1 MPSDST
7 KSINATLRRH
17 LLVAGA
23 FFLLGILYLIWLK
36 LTGIG
41 IPCVFRLVT
50 GLRCPGCGVTTMLLA
65 LTEGRFDLARH
76 VNPFLFYTGPL
87 LLLFLIWNEIKTI
100 TGKKGKADRIV
111 NILLIAYLIALIVF
125 GVVRNIGVTPHFV
138 WQGASLHCVPG
149 TISRY
154 LP

>member
-1 MPSDST
+1 MKSDSST
-7 KSINATLRRH
+7 NKYVFLRKH

-23 FFLLGILYLIWLK
+23 FFLLGIVYLIWLK

-76 VNPFLFYTGPL
+76 ANPFLFYTGPL

-100 TGKKGKADRIV
+100 TWKKSKADRIV
-111 NILLIAYLIALIVF
+111 NILLIAYLIALVVF

-138 WQGASLHCVPG
+138 WQGASLH
-149 TISRY
+149 
-154 LP
+154 